1 MGQKVNPK
9 ALRLGFLGVD
19 DWDSVWFDDKSY
31 AHKVI
36 EDSKIRK
43 FLNTELVKAGVA
55 KIQIKRKADH
65 LDVYVSVARPGM
77 IFGAGSIDLEVI
89 NKQLKKHIKIQNLV
103 IHIVELKQPDTDATL
118 LCAWIC
124 SQIEKR
130 VPFRRVLKMA
140 IQKSLKSGSKGV
152 KVSASGRLAG
162 IEIARTEW
170 YKEGKI
176 PLHTLRANIS
186 YSAQDSYTTY
196 GIIGIK
202 VWIYKGEVTK
212 EKIQLKKEK
221 TKVQ

>member
-9 ALRLGFLGVD
+9 ALRLGFIGAD
-19 DWDSVWFDDKSY
+19 DWDSVWFDDKLYSEKILQD
-31 AHKVI
+31 A
-36 EDSKIRK
+36 KIRK
-43 FLNTELVKAGVA
+43 FLNSELNKAGVA
-55 KIQIKRKADH
+55 SIKIKRKADH
-65 LDVYVSVARPGM
+65 LDIYVSVARPGI
-77 IFGAGSIDLEVI
+77 IFGAGSIDLEIISKEVKSLL
-89 NKQLKKHIKIQNLV
+89 NIQNLV
-103 IHIVELKQPDTDATL
+103 IHIIELKQPDSDANL

-140 IQKSLKSGSKGV
+140 IQKSLKSGAKGV

-186 YSAQDSYTTY
+186 YSAQNAFTTY

-212 EKIQLKKEK
+212 EKNQELKQNI
-221 TKVQ
+221 KV